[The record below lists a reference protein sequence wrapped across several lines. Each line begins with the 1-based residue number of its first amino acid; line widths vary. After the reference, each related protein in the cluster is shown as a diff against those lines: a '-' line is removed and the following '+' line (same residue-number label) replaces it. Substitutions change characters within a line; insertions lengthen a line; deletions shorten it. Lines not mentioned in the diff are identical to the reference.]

1 MYVEGVK
8 IGNNSYILS
17 DEDGT
22 LTLLNGKCTK
32 EETEEYIK
40 LKNSWEEELQE
51 YRELQSILSEKNE
64 LDKIIKRINIK
75 VSVVTILAELLSL
88 LITGGSLDS
97 VSIIMLPSLP
107 LIVYPISNI
116 LQTLVHG
123 TKKKR
128 KEQKEEVKIKLL
140 SKNEKI
146 KEIENKMSKLKEKI
160 ETESYFWQ
168 DEIIPVTTVEKEKK
182 SVKMRVLKLE
192 QNRNEC
198 R

>member
-1 MYVEGVK
+1 MYVEGIK

-40 LKNSWEEELQE
+40 LKNSWEEELEE

-75 VSVVTILAELLSL
+75 FFVIGILAEVLSL
-88 LITGGSLDS
+88 LITIRSLDL

-107 LIVYPISNI
+107 LIVYTMSNI
-116 LQTLVHG
+116 VQTLVHG

-128 KEQKEEVKIKLL
+128 AKQKEEVKIELL
-140 SKNEKI
+140 SRKEKI

-160 ETESYFWQ
+160 ETEAYFLQ
-168 DEIIPVTTVEKEKK
+168 DEIIPVKTIGNDKTK
-182 SVKMRVLKLE
+182 VKMRVLKLDK
-192 QNRNEC
+192 NE
-198 R
+198 